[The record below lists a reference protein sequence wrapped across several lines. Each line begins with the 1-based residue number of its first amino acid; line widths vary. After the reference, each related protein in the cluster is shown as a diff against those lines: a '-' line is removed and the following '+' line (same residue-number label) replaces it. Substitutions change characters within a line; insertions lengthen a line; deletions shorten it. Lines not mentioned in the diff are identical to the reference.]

1 MDYLG
6 YSSCEILVRLL
17 EDPNSNLRFLNIG
30 ENSTGN
36 NGVALIA
43 NVLLGRNKQMLK
55 LCYSDQK

>member
-43 NVLLGRNKQMLK
+43 NVLLGRNEQMLK
-55 LCYSDQK
+55 LC